1 MLCECFRSM
10 QNDHCVLKISFSYYQ
25 KVLVVTYSV
34 TVPFVGK
41 VVFLYL
47 RSKSNESFL
56 KNEEGN
62 ND

>member
-1 MLCECFRSM
+1 M
-10 QNDHCVLKISFSYYQ
+10 QNDHCVLKISFSYYH
-25 KVLVVTYSV
+25 KVLVVTDSV
-34 TVPFVGK
+34 RK

-62 ND
+62 YD

>member
-1 MLCECFRSM
+1 M

-34 TVPFVGK
+34 TVPFLRK

-62 ND
+62 YD